1 MSRTLG
7 IDFGSKRVGLA
18 LSDRLNLI
26 ASPYRTLDYVSEKEL
41 IAQLKSIV
49 YENNIEI
56 VVLGLP
62 INMKGEDTI
71 QTKKVRNFKKLLSGL
86 GLPVI
91 YEDERLSSISA
102 KNSLVLQNIKTGH
115 NKGAIDRTA
124 AAIILQQYLD
134 KSSN

>member
-26 ASPYRTLDYVSEKEL
+26 ASPYKTLNYISEKEL

-56 VVLGLP
+56 FVLGLP

-115 NKGAIDRTA
+115 HKGAIDRTA

>member
-1 MSRTLG
+1 MGRTLG

-26 ASPYRTLDYVSEKEL
+26 ASPYKTLNYISEKEL

-115 NKGAIDRTA
+115 HKGAIDRTA

>member
-1 MSRTLG
+1 M
-7 IDFGSKRVGLA
+7 
-18 LSDRLNLI
+18 
-26 ASPYRTLDYVSEKEL
+26 

-56 VVLGLP
+56 FVLGLP

>member
-26 ASPYRTLDYVSEKEL
+26 ASPYKTLNYISEKEL

-56 VVLGLP
+56 FVIGLP

>member
-1 MSRTLG
+1 VSRTLG

-26 ASPYRTLDYVSEKEL
+26 ASPYKTLNYISEKEL

-56 VVLGLP
+56 FVLGLP

>member
-26 ASPYRTLDYVSEKEL
+26 ASPYKTLNYISEKEL
-41 IAQLKSIV
+41 ISQLKSIV

-56 VVLGLP
+56 FVLGLP

-115 NKGAIDRTA
+115 HKGAIDRTA

>member
-1 MSRTLG
+1 VGRTLG

-26 ASPYRTLDYVSEKEL
+26 ASPYKTLNYISEKEL

-56 VVLGLP
+56 FVLGLP

-134 KSSN
+134 KSPN

>member
-26 ASPYRTLDYVSEKEL
+26 ASPYKTLNYISEKEL

-115 NKGAIDRTA
+115 HKGAIDRTA

>member
-41 IAQLKSIV
+41 IAQFKSIV

-56 VVLGLP
+56 FVLGLT

>member
-26 ASPYRTLDYVSEKEL
+26 ASPYKTLNYISEKEL

-56 VVLGLP
+56 FVLGLP